1 MSLIDIFRPEKN
13 KKRLEELK
21 VALQLNPNF
30 FREVKRIK
38 LERDAAPAY

>member
-21 VALQLNPNF
+21 VTLQLNPQYFN
-30 FREVKRIK
+30 EVKRIK
-38 LERDAAPAY
+38 LERDLAPAY